1 MSSVSGPLG
10 LSGVLALRASILEKN
25 RALATLA
32 DTTAAGRAQAAG
44 APDPAAGFARALEA
58 VNRLQGESE
67 AKTTAYERGE
77 THDIA
82 EVMLSRQK
90 ASIAFEAALQAR
102 NRLLGA
108 YRDIMNMPV

>member
-1 MSSVSGPLG
+1 MTGIGGPMG
-10 LSGVLALRASILEKN
+10 LSGVLALRASILEKS
-25 RALATLA
+25 RTLGA
-32 DTTAAGRAQAAG
+32 VAEGTSARAAGNAA
-44 APDPAAGFARALEA
+44 DPAAGFARALEA
-58 VNRLQGESE
+58 VNRLQGDSE
-67 AKTTAYERGE
+67 QVTTAYERGE